1 MTTKDKYGVYAVV
14 ALFLAA
20 VLVVSVLNG
29 CKKGTPEPAEPAGG
43 PNEAPVAAKPAE
55 ASADPLETAT
65 SLFRQPKA
73 SLQNI
78 IKAAK
83 TWQPSFE
90 QWWGKLAPDFT
101 LTDIDGNLHKL
112 SSYRGKDVI
121 VVIWT
126 TWCPTCKLE
135 IPHLKELYKAFDRE
149 KLAILSISNES
160 PTLLK
165 DFASEQKIPYT
176 VLSGSEPLPSP
187 FGDVEY
193 IPSSFY
199 IDPEG
204 KFKLAATGLVP
215 TGDGEAIVQA
225 Q

>member
-1 MTTKDKYGVYAVV
+1 MAMETKTKLFRRV
-14 ALFLAA
+14 AC
-20 VLVVSVLNG
+20 VLVVTLTLGTLTG
-29 CKKGTPEPAEPAGG
+29 CKKKAATPVD
-43 PNEAPVAAKPAE
+43 PNAAAE
-55 ASADPLETAT
+55 AATEQASVDPLEAAT
-65 SLFRQPKA
+65 SLFREPTA
-73 SLQNI
+73 NLDNI

-83 TWQPSFE
+83 TWQPSFK
-90 QWWGKLAPDFT
+90 QWWGKLAPDFA
-101 LTDIDGNLHKL
+101 LTDIDGNVHKL
-112 SSYRGKDVI
+112 SSYRGKDVV

-135 IPHLKELYKAFDRE
+135 IPHLKELRKMFDQE

-165 DFASEQKIPYT
+165 DFATKESIPYT
-176 VLSGSEPLPSP
+176 VLSGSEPLPGP
-187 FGDVEY
+187 FGAVEY

-215 TGDGEAIVQA
+215 TGDAEAIVQT

>member
-1 MTTKDKYGVYAVV
+1 MTTKDKYSVYAVV
-14 ALFLAA
+14 VLFLAA

-29 CKKGTPEPAEPAGG
+29 CKKESPSPAEPNTP
-43 PNEAPVAAKPAE
+43 PNETPGATGPAQ
-55 ASADPLETAT
+55 ASADPLKAAT
-65 SLFRQPKA
+65 SLFREPKA

-83 TWQPSFE
+83 TWQPAFE
-90 QWWGKLAPDFT
+90 QWWGKLAPDFA
-101 LTDIDGNLHKL
+101 LTDIDGNVHKL
-112 SSYRGKDVI
+112 SSYRGKDVV

-135 IPHLKELYKAFDRE
+135 IPHLKELRKMFGQE

-165 DFASEQKIPYT
+165 DFAIKESLSYT
-176 VLSGSEPLPSP
+176 VLSGSGEIPGP
-187 FGDVEY
+187 FGEVKY

-215 TGDGEAIVQA
+215 TGDAEAIVQV

>member
-14 ALFLAA
+14 ALFLVA
-20 VLVVSVLNG
+20 VLVVSGLNG
-29 CKKGTPEPAEPAGG
+29 CKKSAPGPAEPGS
-43 PNEAPVAAKPAE
+43 PNEAPVTAEPANASTDPIE
-55 ASADPLETAT
+55 AAT
-65 SLFRQPKA
+65 SLFREPRA

-83 TWQPSFE
+83 TWEPTFE

-101 LTDIDGNLHKL
+101 LTDIEGNVHKL
-112 SSYRGKDVI
+112 SSYRGKDVV

-126 TWCPTCKLE
+126 TWCGGCKLE
-135 IPHLKELYKAFDRE
+135 IPHLKELHKTFDRE

-165 DFASEQKIPYT
+165 DFVTKKSIPYT
-176 VLSGSEPLPSP
+176 VLSGSGPLPAP
-187 FGDVEY
+187 FGEVKY

-215 TGDGEAIVQA
+215 TGDAEAIVQA

>member
-1 MTTKDKYGVYAVV
+1 MTTRDKYSVYAVV
-14 ALFLAA
+14 VLFLAA
-20 VLVVSVLNG
+20 VLVASVLNG
-29 CKKGTPEPAEPAGG
+29 CKKETSEPAEPGAS
-43 PNEAPVAAKPAE
+43 PNEAPVATGPVK
-55 ASADPLETAT
+55 ASVDPLEVAT
-65 SLFRQPKA
+65 SLFREPKA

-101 LTDIDGNLHKL
+101 LTDIDGNVHKL
-112 SSYRGKDVI
+112 SSYRGKDVV

-135 IPHLKELYKAFDRE
+135 IPHLKELRKTFDQE

-165 DFASEQKIPYT
+165 DFATKESLSYT
-176 VLSGSEPLPSP
+176 VLSGSGEMPAP
-187 FGDVEY
+187 FGEVKY

-204 KFKLAATGLVP
+204 KFKLASTGLVP
-215 TGDGEAIVQA
+215 TGDAEAIVQA

>member
-1 MTTKDKYGVYAVV
+1 MTTKDKHDVYAVV
-14 ALFLAA
+14 ALFLVA

-29 CKKGTPEPAEPAGG
+29 CKKSTPEPAEPGS
-43 PNEAPVAAKPAE
+43 PNEAPVTAEPANASTDPIE
-55 ASADPLETAT
+55 AAT
-65 SLFRQPKA
+65 SLFREPRA

-101 LTDIDGNLHKL
+101 LTDVEGNVHKL
-112 SSYRGKDVI
+112 SSYRGKDVV

-135 IPHLKELYKAFDRE
+135 IPHLKELYKAFDQE

-160 PTLLK
+160 PALLK
-165 DFASEQKIPYT
+165 EFATKESIPYT
-176 VLSGSEPLPSP
+176 VLSGSGPLPGP

-215 TGDGEAIVQA
+215 TGDAEAIVQA